1 MSLVVSNPSFL
12 SDDFTTHMCLTTGK
26 FFYHSELG
34 EYLSMLPPDIIEGLA
49 KSIWKFIYS
58 NKVLEIEHPF
68 RLDLHN
74 DGSYSHSH
82 HLVLEDIEVQKREL
96 QNGIDRLTEKLYD
109 PGWEAHRERREE
121 LIAEDKKHMTMLD
134 NYTLQDVIAIQ
145 NEGQYDWLRSQGIP
159 TDNYNYYM
167 TEVANSR
174 DNRQAFVCQKTD
186 FNIRASGNVCM
197 CFNKDGSMCGA
208 QAGGFIQIAEETARR
223 FQPLIGSL
231 NLEVGEFG
239 RYANPMIL
247 KCCNK
252 HAKEGEGSFH
262 LNSHYH
268 YRKWY
273 DDRLE
278 AYCNSW
284 GYSDS
289 GHEGYFCKHDGL
301 ITKDTRTKK
310 HKIVKGE
317 LVDIVVSK
325 PQRDKHPGHSRRYLN
340 QMNKLNEWHHNFT
353 KERVLLPK
361 LSKRATKLI
370 DVDVSPG
377 PVMGLKIDFLPRS
390 SGGGTRAHARWK
402 KDYFGTNLA

>member
-26 FFYHSELG
+26 FFYYSELG
-34 EYLSMLPPDIIEGLA
+34 KYLSMLPPDIIEGLA

-74 DGSYSHSH
+74 DGIYSHSH
-82 HLVLEDIEVQKREL
+82 HLVLEDIENEKSDL
-96 QNGIDRLTEKLYD
+96 QNHIDRL
-109 PGWEAHRERREE
+109 EARPFHSPHTLEE
-121 LIAEDKKHMTMLD
+121 IAESKKRMTKLD

-145 NEGQYDWLRSQGIP
+145 NEGQHDWLRSQGLDP
-159 TDNYNYYM
+159 SEEYNYYM

-174 DNRQAFVCQKTD
+174 KNRQAFVCQKTD
-186 FNIRASGNVCM
+186 FNIRERRNVCM

-208 QAGGFIQIAEETARR
+208 HAGSFIQIAEETARR
-223 FQPLIGSL
+223 FQPLVGSL
-231 NLEVGEFG
+231 NLQSESFG
-239 RYANPMIL
+239 RYGKWMIL

-252 HAKEGEGSFH
+252 HAKEGEDDVYLGSS
-262 LNSHYH
+262 NG
-268 YRKWY
+268 YRRWY

-289 GHEGYFCKHDGL
+289 GHEGYFCKHDGR
-301 ITKDTRTKK
+301 ITRDTRTKK

-317 LVDIVVSK
+317 LVDIVVST
-325 PQRDKHPGHSRRYLN
+325 PQRDKHPGYSRRYLN
-340 QMNKLNEWHHNFT
+340 QMNKLNEWHGNFT

-377 PVMGLKIDFLPRS
+377 PVMGLKIDFLPRD
-390 SGGGTRAHARWK
+390 HDEWNLWCARRR
-402 KDYFGTNLA
+402 KDDFGTNLA